1 MYFYGADTIVK
12 EIKYKKRKNEI
23 KMREVYKLYLKVDG
37 NGYMKYGIGSM
48 YYIRELLYDYL
59 VKNNLYGR
67 EEVEFKVVKVQ

>member
-23 KMREVYKLYLKVDG
+23 KMGGVYKLYLKVDG
-37 NGYMKYGIGSM
+37 NGYMKYGIGDMS
-48 YYIRELLYDYL
+48 YIRELLFDYL

-67 EEVEFKVVKVQ
+67 EEVEFKVVKV